1 MSSANAPD
9 AERVLTLYRLSSWAG
24 GAARIE
30 VELNGVKTELGAFS
44 TLELKPKE
52 GINEFK
58 KTAMI
63 STFGARVENAPNF
76 FKPETFSFTYRK
88 GELLKIGVAALE
100 PTVLYRLDKDGN
112 YLSDKKVVEI
122 KTIHD
127 VYAKPENVSVKV
139 VYPEGKWE
147 KNLYDNSKAVPKNE
161 QVKVGI
167 VLELIEGTSKL
178 FHIVVRWEDLD
189 EELTYPINVVAGQNT
204 KMEVSPPKM
213 SSKYLELQLGLL
225 QEKDKPDFICKNG
238 MHPVQKKYDECI
250 AFLSEEAI
258 KLAQQEKLKQE
269 QIEFNEKL
277 ASKEGV
283 FCTSKLRRTHTKDEF
298 TTCHAAE
305 VLKSIAAKKFTDAV
319 ATNEG
324 EQCKRKFR
332 IDGSEFWKCFEKTV
346 AEVKQKQKELEEKE
360 FEERRKKTELAK
372 LLQRDDIARQ
382 CVEIGFEIGTSTY
395 KDCYLKLKLHTEQI
409 AEWRRLQTALQNQ
422 SNALSSNQP
431 SYGVQNNSANN
442 LDEAARLLEIAQ
454 RGFNAASRLPN
465 VAPMMQPPPPP
476 MQIITPRGNS
486 YNCSMMGA
494 ALRCR

>member
-1 MSSANAPD
+1 MAISKNCRNFVWLCIFQIGSLLFPNMSSANAPD

-167 VLELIEGTSKL
+167 SFFDVLDIEDFGAHISEFDFFKIPSVELTNLELIRTLLDFQK
-178 FHIVVRWEDLD
+178 VVYIEH
-189 EELTYPINVVAGQNT
+189 
-204 KMEVSPPKM
+204 
-213 SSKYLELQLGLL
+213 YLML
-225 QEKDKPDFICKNG
+225 
-238 MHPVQKKYDECI
+238 
-250 AFLSEEAI
+250 
-258 KLAQQEKLKQE
+258 
-269 QIEFNEKL
+269 
-277 ASKEGV
+277 
-283 FCTSKLRRTHTKDEF
+283 
-298 TTCHAAE
+298 
-305 VLKSIAAKKFTDAV
+305 
-319 ATNEG
+319 
-324 EQCKRKFR
+324 
-332 IDGSEFWKCFEKTV
+332 
-346 AEVKQKQKELEEKE
+346 
-360 FEERRKKTELAK
+360 
-372 LLQRDDIARQ
+372 
-382 CVEIGFEIGTSTY
+382 
-395 KDCYLKLKLHTEQI
+395 
-409 AEWRRLQTALQNQ
+409 
-422 SNALSSNQP
+422 
-431 SYGVQNNSANN
+431 
-442 LDEAARLLEIAQ
+442 
-454 RGFNAASRLPN
+454 
-465 VAPMMQPPPPP
+465 
-476 MQIITPRGNS
+476 
-486 YNCSMMGA
+486 
-494 ALRCR
+494 